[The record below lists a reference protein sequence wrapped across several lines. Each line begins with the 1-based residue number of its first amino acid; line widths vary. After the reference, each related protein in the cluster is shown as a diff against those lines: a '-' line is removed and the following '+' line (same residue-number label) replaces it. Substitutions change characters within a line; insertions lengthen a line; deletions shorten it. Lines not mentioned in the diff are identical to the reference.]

1 MKRLAVNIVV
11 DAENI
16 VDIPVVKVKFLYEL
30 NSAYFSI
37 RNPWLNQTEGE
48 PSGDV
53 EVAALHCIIDR
64 TAEIADPLVKW
75 EIREQKSFHDFVGI
89 FDNIIKR
96 RLNPFEIFR
105 FSHIGAET
113 QFENQ
118 MNIHRYVIKIIYWK
132 QTD

>member
-64 TAEIADPLVKW
+64 TAEIADPLVK
-75 EIREQKSFHDFVGI
+75 
-89 FDNIIKR
+89 
-96 RLNPFEIFR
+96 
-105 FSHIGAET
+105 
-113 QFENQ
+113 
-118 MNIHRYVIKIIYWK
+118 
-132 QTD
+132 